1 MLLASLVT
9 ASTLTPAASSTSYL
23 VTVGPL
29 EKPVTVASISNSLKT
44 ELIADTTSSV
54 TSDLS
59 FGIVPGPRRDWSGSL

>member
-1 MLLASLVT
+1 MLLAKRVT
-9 ASTLTPAASSTSYL
+9 ASTFTPAASSTSYL

-44 ELIADTTSSV
+44 ALIDATTSSV

-59 FGIVPGPRRDWSGSL
+59 FGTVPVPNRDWSGSL